1 MVPPDAA
8 HWDAQEQ
15 SYKAGAAAWDGIH
28 QQIVQDNAAFRD
40 AADSTGFDSAHQA
53 GAMLAEEAK
62 TISEWH
68 DGVAKKCN
76 GIAVVLRETAAGQD
90 QLVRDADAAI
100 NAAKLPG
107 ERETLVTAYH
117 AQARTQTAMRGQVC
131 DHQGP
136 GPLQKDSSRKYLSIN
151 LPQEYNL
158 SGHSNYNAVVLR

>member
-1 MVPPDAA
+1 MPSTGRGGIVWPADRYAGHGSAGRCPLGRPGTVL
-8 HWDAQEQ
+8 QG
-15 SYKAGAAAWDGIH
+15 GAAAWDGIH

-107 ERETLVTAYH
+107 SAKL
-117 AQARTQTAMRGQVC
+117 
-131 DHQGP
+131 
-136 GPLQKDSSRKYLSIN
+136 
-151 LPQEYNL
+151 
-158 SGHSNYNAVVLR
+158 